1 MNEMTGGGMMWG
13 MGAAGIVGLVVL
25 TLVVAALV
33 KYIFF
38 R

>member
-1 MNEMTGGGMMWG
+1 MMGERTMWG
-13 MGAAGIVGLVVL
+13 MGVWGLVVL
-25 TLVVAALV
+25 AVAALV